1 MPFYLIQ
8 LGYRPDAWDH
18 LIENPQNRLE
28 AVSPVL
34 KSLGGRFVDGWLSF
48 GEYDLIAIAELP
60 DNVSAAAFSLAVE
73 AGGAV
78 EQYKTTPLLTM
89 DEALAA
95 MKKAQSVD
103 YKPPE

>member
-1 MPFYLIQ
+1 MPYYMIQ

-18 LIENPQNRLE
+18 LIDNPQNRLE
-28 AVSPVL
+28 AVAPAL
-34 KSLGGRFVDGWLSF
+34 KALGGRFVDGWLSF
-48 GEYDLIAIAELP
+48 GEYDLVAITEMP

-89 DEALAA
+89 DEAIQA
-95 MKKAQSVD
+95 MEKAKETG
-103 YKPPE
+103 YKPPQ

>member
-1 MPFYLIQ
+1 MPYYMIQ
-8 LGYRPDAWDH
+8 LGYRPDAWDA
-18 LIENPQNRLE
+18 LIDHPQNRLE
-28 AVSPVL
+28 VVAPAL
-34 KSLGGRFVDGWLSF
+34 EALGGRFVDGWLSF
-48 GEYDLIAIAELP
+48 GEYDLVAITEMP

-95 MKKAQSVD
+95 MKRAKETG
-103 YKPPE
+103 YKPPQ

>member
-1 MPFYLIQ
+1 MPYYMIQ

-18 LIENPQNRLE
+18 LIDHPQNRLE
-28 AVSPVL
+28 AVAPAL
-34 KSLGGRFVDGWLSF
+34 KALGGRFVDGWLSF
-48 GEYDLIAIAELP
+48 GEYDLIAITEMP

-89 DEALAA
+89 DEALQA
-95 MKKAQSVD
+95 MQKAKD
-103 YKPPE
+103 TGYKPPE

>member
-1 MPFYLIQ
+1 MPYYMIQ
-8 LGYRPDAWDH
+8 LGYLPGAWDN
-18 LIENPQNRLE
+18 LIDEPVNRLE
-28 AVSPVL
+28 VVKPAVE
-34 KSLGGRFVDGWLSF
+34 KLGGRIVDGYLSF
-48 GEYDLIAIAELP
+48 GEYDLVAIAEMP

-89 DEALAA
+89 DEAIEA
-95 MKKAQSVD
+95 MKKAQTTG